1 MTRTRS
7 HPALGAGLPLSLGR
21 TNLAFGLG
29 LLRHTGTFS
38 TVRALAGRAG
48 GRSDAPPW
56 HIRCTRLVVPT
67 TADLLVDSLVDW
79 GVQVVFG
86 IPGDGINGVI
96 EALRKREKD
105 VRFVRV
111 RHEEAAALAACAYAK
126 VTGRLGVCLAT
137 TGPGAV
143 HLLNGLYDAKMDG
156 APVLAITGLPYHDL
170 IGTFTQQDVATDRL
184 FSDVAVYNERVMGP
198 AHVENV
204 VDLACRTAMAYRGVA
219 HVTLPIDIQL
229 MDAKERK
236 HSKRNIPHH
245 AGATSLEGAAVPSPS
260 ALRSAAAIL
269 NEGKKVAILAGQ
281 GALGASVEL
290 EEVAEILGAPVVK
303 ALLGKAV
310 LPDSSVY
317 TTGTAGLLGTK
328 PSQEVL
334 ESCDT
339 LLIVGSSF
347 PYIEFMP
354 KPDRAKAVQ
363 IDRDAKRIGL
373 RYPAEIG
380 LVGDARATLRAL
392 IPHLSRHED
401 RRFLDTAQDGMKEWF
416 ELMRADATRM
426 TTPMKPQVP
435 ADALGELIR
444 DDAIVCAD
452 SGTVTTYWARHVP
465 AKLGQI
471 HTVSGTLATMAC
483 ALPYAIGAQ
492 VAYPERQVVAI
503 AGDGG
508 FSMLMAEFATCV
520 QLGLP
525 VKVLVL
531 SNRTLGMIKWEQM
544 VFLGSPEYGCE
555 LSPIDFAAFARAC
568 GGTGFTIEDPRDAH
582 AILETALATAGPVI
596 IDAIVDPIEPPLPPK
611 VTREQGLKLAKALAA
626 GEPDR
631 GKIVK
636 DIITEHAR
644 ELI

>member
-1 MTRTRS
+1 M
-7 HPALGAGLPLSLGR
+7 PASW
-21 TNLAFGLG
+21 
-29 LLRHTGTFS
+29 HTC
-38 TVRALAGRAG
+38 
-48 GRSDAPPW
+48 
-56 HIRCTRLVVPT
+56 CTPSAVPT
-67 TADLLVDSLVDW
+67 TADRLVDSLVDW
-79 GVQVVFG
+79 GVDVVFG
-86 IPGDGINGVI
+86 LPGDGINGVV
-96 EALRKREKD
+96 EALRKRQKD
-105 VRFVRV
+105 IRFARV
-111 RHEEAAALAACAYAK
+111 RHEEAAALAACGYAK

-156 APVLAITGLPYHDL
+156 APVLAITGLPFHDL

-184 FSDVAVYNERVMGP
+184 FSDVSLYSERVMGP

-204 VDLACRTAMAYRGVA
+204 VDLACRIALAYRGVS
-219 HVTLPIDIQL
+219 HVTLPIDVQL
-229 MDAKERK
+229 MDANERK
-236 HSKRNIPHH
+236 HSRRNVPHH
-245 AGATSLEGAAVPSPS
+245 AGAMWLEGAAVPPASS
-260 ALRSAAAIL
+260 LRAAATVL
-269 NEGKKVAILAGQ
+269 NAGTKVVILAGQ
-281 GALGASVEL
+281 GAIGAGDEL
-290 EEVAEILGAPVVK
+290 EQVAELLGAPVVK
-303 ALLGKAV
+303 ALLGKAA
-310 LPDSSVY
+310 LPDSSDY
-317 TTGTAGLLGTK
+317 TTGTVGLLGTK
-328 PSQEVL
+328 PSQEAL

-347 PYIEFMP
+347 PYIEFLP
-354 KPDRAKAVQ
+354 KPDQAKAVQ

-373 RYPAEIG
+373 RHPVEIG

-392 IPHLSRHED
+392 VPHLLRNEERGFLENA
-401 RRFLDTAQDGMKEWF
+401 RRGMKEWW
-416 ELMRADATRM
+416 ELMRADALRM
-426 TTPMKPQVP
+426 TRPMKPQVV
-435 ADALGELIR
+435 ADRLGELLR

-465 AKLGQI
+465 AKRGQI

-492 VAYPERQVVAI
+492 IAYPDRQVVAI

-525 VKVLVL
+525 VKIVVL

-582 AILETALATAGPVI
+582 ATVEKALATDGPVI
-596 IDAIVDPIEPPLPPK
+596 VDAIVDPIEPPLPPK
-611 VTREQGLKLAKALAA
+611 VTREQGLKLAKALAE

-631 GKIVK
+631 AKIVR
-636 DIITEHAR
+636 DIITEHVR